1 MSVTYPENSL
11 QDRVAFQ
18 QNGKPGVYPVQAWND
33 EIGTFQ
39 FASSL
44 EHGYL
49 IKAGEA
55 VVKSVGADGVRL
67 PQAGDAY
74 AAGQAAAAVAAKGT
88 LTFTANPSATETVKL
103 GNTTYKFVAELA
115 AADDV
120 KLGATVAE
128 TVGNLV
134 AAINA
139 GEGTGEKYGT
149 GTAANASVHAVQSED
164 AVITVFADNEGAAGN
179 SIAMV
184 STADSITLS
193 GSTLAGGADAGDAAG
208 ANAVFIGVAAFSY
221 YITTQTNGYCK
232 QGLDVN
238 VPVKQKGYINVLMSS
253 MAGAVFG
260 AKLAIDL
267 ANPGKFKVAGASDV
281 VVGKINKVFPDYG
294 TCEME
299 IKEFI

>member
-11 QDRVAFQ
+11 QDRVAFP

-74 AAGQAAAAVAAKGT
+74 AAGQAAAAVAAQGT
-88 LTFTANPSATETVKL
+88 LTFTANPSADETVKL
-103 GNTTYKFVAELA
+103 GDTTYKFVAELA

-139 GEGTGEKYGT
+139 AEGAGEKYGT
-149 GTAANASVHAVQSED
+149 GTVANASVHAVQNED
-164 AVITVFADNEGAAGN
+164 AMITVFADNEGAAGN
-179 SIAMV
+179 AIAME
-184 STADSITLS
+184 SAAASITLS
-193 GSTLAGGADAGDAAG
+193 GATLAGGVDAGDAPE
-208 ANAVFIGVAAFSY
+208 ANAVFVGVAAFSY